1 MEKNNYKIKVNMIM
15 EYTHP
20 AIKKVEDSLIIDF
33 KNDDHITQLIK
44 DKIFNLENKENIL
57 KEEHKIIVDDFDTYG
72 EWEKQK
78 IMIINEET
86 LKTISDN
93 QKIGVHDIIKIKMGN
108 GDKEKLIECT
118 CIRKENDHVILDFNH
133 PLSGKHFNLSFNVL
147 EIIKDK

>member
-20 AIKKVEDSLIIDF
+20 EIKKLEDSLIINF
-33 KNDDHITQLIK
+33 KNDDTITKLIK

-57 KEEHKIIVDDFDTYG
+57 KEEHKIIVDNFDTYG

-78 IMIINEET
+78 IMVINEET
-86 LKTISDN
+86 LKTISNNKQINVQDS
-93 QKIGVHDIIKIKMGN
+93 IKIKIGS
-108 GDKEKLIECT
+108 GDKEKLVECT
-118 CIRKENDHVILDFNH
+118 CIKKEKGHIILDFNH
-133 PLSGKHFNLSFNVL
+133 PLAGKQFNLSFNVL